1 MTAIITKVQ
10 NLLDSDDFD
19 EARKEVNNFF
29 TSINLTNVNITVLDF
44 ADLLALGSKDSLEIG
59 LSTLVQKLLENETQI
74 NINVIWLFISVVLS
88 RHSISLGI
96 SSRLSILGLINY
108 VEDWELPAFALLT
121 PALDC
126 FLKVNLLQGSPI
138 VAEQTLDFLSNCGW
152 EATYTG
158 RGMEWRKNYP
168 KAPRTRKQLKELIN
182 LAVSVLNKVDDL
194 ELREEWAAGLK
205 NFSRVALQSKYS
217 DENIWSASSNLLK
230 QIYTPQL
237 LKSHSGSNPSKVED
251 NISRLITSSL
261 AILGTILGGNG
272 LSVAVHINSSQENKS
287 WSIVASAIDK
297 LERLFQEIA
306 DVTFQSIT
314 TLPSFTPAQAIP
326 GSWTILLQMSLSPNQ
341 SNLLARAIS
350 SLSSA
355 NNGENERNL
364 SITDIEN
371 EEDASNLSVVDS
383 WRDCVARL
391 KGDNLR
397 VDLAVSTDMPEL
409 NITRSISTE
418 DFPNEEESTQP
429 SIRVLSH
436 DVPQAN
442 ILELVIDFAW
452 LLIQYPSSP
461 LTVRQQFLKVHEIT
475 YRSFSYYRRSAEI
488 LGLADEREQPTT
500 ACYMLNRSLTHEKK
514 IRFLAYQFISSQVGS
529 AWFKWQNVND
539 LSEIQSD
546 TATDFLLAVCPSL
559 SEITVQ
565 RRAQTLKS
573 WVRIFQQNY

>member
-1 MTAIITKVQ
+1 MTAILTKVEQ
-10 NLLDSDDFD
+10 FFDSDDID
-19 EARKEVNNFF
+19 GAREEVAK
-29 TSINLTNVNITVLDF
+29 TVVNLRAVDVTVLDY
-44 ADLLALGSKDSLEIG
+44 AALLALGSQKALEIG
-59 LSTLVQKLLENETQI
+59 LSSLSRTIFKNETQI
-74 NINVIWLFISVVLS
+74 NSDVVWLFLAAVLS
-88 RHSISLGI
+88 RRSITPDSP
-96 SSRLSILGLINY
+96 SRLTILGLINY
-108 VEDWELPAFALLT
+108 VEDWELPIFSLMT
-121 PALDC
+121 PALDY
-126 FLKVNLLQGSPI
+126 FFKVSLSQGSPLI
-138 VAEQTLDFLSNCGW
+138 GEQTLDFISNSGW
-152 EATYTG
+152 EAVYAD
-158 RGMEWRKNYP
+158 REKDWRKNYS
-168 KAPRTRKQLKELIN
+168 KAPRTRKQLKELIK
-182 LAVSVLNKVDDL
+182 LAVSVLKKVEDL
-194 ELREEWAAGLK
+194 SLREEWTEGLK
-205 NFSRVALQSKYS
+205 NFSRVALKSKYS

-230 QIYTPQL
+230 QIYTPQIL
-237 LKSHSGSNPSKVED
+237 NSDTGVNSSKVED
-251 NISRLITSSL
+251 NIRRLITSSL
-261 AILGTILGGNG
+261 ATLGTIFAGNG

-297 LERLFQEIA
+297 LERLFQEVA

-326 GSWTILLQMSLSPNQ
+326 GSWTILLQMSLNSNQ

-355 NNGENERNL
+355 DNGENESNL

-371 EEDASNLSVVDS
+371 EEDASNLSIVDS

-397 VDLAVSTDMPEL
+397 VDLAVSTDMSEL
-409 NITRSISTE
+409 NIIRSISTE
-418 DFPNEEESTQP
+418 DFPNEEESIQP
-429 SIRVLSH
+429 NIRVLSH

-442 ILELVIDFAW
+442 ILERVIDFAS

-461 LTVRQQFLKVHEIT
+461 LTVRQKFLEVHEIT

-500 ACYMLNRSLTHEKK
+500 ACYMLNRSLTQEKK
-514 IRFLAYQFISSQVGS
+514 IRFLAYQFISSKVGS
-529 AWFKWQNVND
+529 AWFKWQNAND
-539 LSEIQSD
+539 LLEIQPD

-573 WVRIFQQNY
+573 WVRMFQQNY

>member
-1 MTAIITKVQ
+1 MTAILTKVEQ
-10 NLLDSDDFD
+10 FFDSDDID
-19 EARKEVNNFF
+19 GAREEVAK
-29 TSINLTNVNITVLDF
+29 TVVNLRAVDVTVLDY
-44 ADLLALGSKDSLEIG
+44 AALLALGSQKALEIG
-59 LSTLVQKLLENETQI
+59 LSSLSRTIFKNETQI
-74 NINVIWLFISVVLS
+74 NSDVVWLFLAAVLS
-88 RHSISLGI
+88 RRSITPDSP
-96 SSRLSILGLINY
+96 SRLTILGLINY
-108 VEDWELPAFALLT
+108 VEDWELPIFSLMT
-121 PALDC
+121 PALDY
-126 FLKVNLLQGSPI
+126 FFKVSLSQGSPLI
-138 VAEQTLDFLSNCGW
+138 GEQTLDFISNSGW
-152 EATYTG
+152 EAIYAD
-158 RGMEWRKNYP
+158 REKDWRKNYS
-168 KAPRTRKQLKELIN
+168 KAPRTRKQLKELIK
-182 LAVSVLNKVDDL
+182 LAVSVLKKVEDL
-194 ELREEWAAGLK
+194 SLREEWTEGLK
-205 NFSRVALQSKYS
+205 NFSRVALKSKYS

-230 QIYTPQL
+230 QIYTPQIL
-237 LKSHSGSNPSKVED
+237 NSDTGVNSSKVED
-251 NISRLITSSL
+251 NIRRLITSSL
-261 AILGTILGGNG
+261 ATLGTIFAGNG

-297 LERLFQEIA
+297 LERLFQEVA

-326 GSWTILLQMSLSPNQ
+326 GSWTILLQMSLNSNQ

-355 NNGENERNL
+355 DNGENESNL

-371 EEDASNLSVVDS
+371 EEDASNLSIVDS

-397 VDLAVSTDMPEL
+397 VDLAVSTDMSEL
-409 NITRSISTE
+409 NIIRSISTE
-418 DFPNEEESTQP
+418 DFPNEEESIQP
-429 SIRVLSH
+429 NIRVLSH

-442 ILELVIDFAW
+442 ILERVIDFAS

-461 LTVRQQFLKVHEIT
+461 LTVRQKFLEVHEIT

-500 ACYMLNRSLTHEKK
+500 ACYMLNRSLTQEKK
-514 IRFLAYQFISSQVGS
+514 IRFLAYQFISSKVGS
-529 AWFKWQNVND
+529 AWFKWQNAND
-539 LSEIQSD
+539 LLEIQPD

>member
-1 MTAIITKVQ
+1 MTAILTKVEQ
-10 NLLDSDDFD
+10 FFDSDDID
-19 EARKEVNNFF
+19 GAREEVAK
-29 TSINLTNVNITVLDF
+29 TVVNLRAVDVTVLDY
-44 ADLLALGSKDSLEIG
+44 AALLALGSQKALEIG
-59 LSTLVQKLLENETQI
+59 LSSLSRTIFKNETQI
-74 NINVIWLFISVVLS
+74 NSDVVWLFLAAVLS
-88 RHSISLGI
+88 RRSITPDSP
-96 SSRLSILGLINY
+96 SRLTILGLINY
-108 VEDWELPAFALLT
+108 VEDWELPIFSLMT
-121 PALDC
+121 PALDY
-126 FLKVNLLQGSPI
+126 FFKVSLSQGSPLI
-138 VAEQTLDFLSNCGW
+138 GEQTLDFISNSGW
-152 EATYTG
+152 EAIYAD
-158 RGMEWRKNYP
+158 REKDWRKNYS
-168 KAPRTRKQLKELIN
+168 KAPRTRKQLKELIK
-182 LAVSVLNKVDDL
+182 LAVSVLKKVEDL
-194 ELREEWAAGLK
+194 SLREEWTEGLK
-205 NFSRVALQSKYS
+205 NFSRVALKSKYS

-230 QIYTPQL
+230 QIYTPQIL
-237 LKSHSGSNPSKVED
+237 NSDTGVNSSKVED
-251 NISRLITSSL
+251 NIRRLITSSL
-261 AILGTILGGNG
+261 ATLGTIFAGNG

-297 LERLFQEIA
+297 LERLFQEVA

-326 GSWTILLQMSLSPNQ
+326 GSWTILLQMSLNSNQ

-355 NNGENERNL
+355 DNGENESNL

-371 EEDASNLSVVDS
+371 EEDASNLSIVDS

-397 VDLAVSTDMPEL
+397 VDLAVSTDMSEL
-409 NITRSISTE
+409 NIIRSISTE
-418 DFPNEEESTQP
+418 DFPNEEESIQP
-429 SIRVLSH
+429 NIRVLSH

-442 ILELVIDFAW
+442 ILERVIDFAS

-461 LTVRQQFLKVHEIT
+461 LTVRQKFLEVHEIT

-500 ACYMLNRSLTHEKK
+500 ACYMLNRSLTQEKK
-514 IRFLAYQFISSQVGS
+514 IRFLAYQFISSKVGS
-529 AWFKWQNVND
+529 AWFKWQNAND
-539 LSEIQSD
+539 LLEIQPD

-573 WVRIFQQNY
+573 WVRMFQQNY

>member
-1 MTAIITKVQ
+1 MTAILTKVEQ
-10 NLLDSDDFD
+10 FFDSDDID
-19 EARKEVNNFF
+19 GAREEVAK
-29 TSINLTNVNITVLDF
+29 TVVNLRAVDVTVLDY
-44 ADLLALGSKDSLEIG
+44 AALLALGSQKALEIG
-59 LSTLVQKLLENETQI
+59 LSSLSRTIFKNETQI
-74 NINVIWLFISVVLS
+74 NSDVVWLFLAAVLS
-88 RHSISLGI
+88 RRSITPDSP
-96 SSRLSILGLINY
+96 SRLTILGLINY
-108 VEDWELPAFALLT
+108 VEDWELPIFSLMT
-121 PALDC
+121 PALDY
-126 FLKVNLLQGSPI
+126 FFKVSLSQGSPLI
-138 VAEQTLDFLSNCGW
+138 GEQTLDFISNSGW
-152 EATYTG
+152 EAVYAD
-158 RGMEWRKNYP
+158 REKDWKKNYS
-168 KAPRTRKQLKELIN
+168 KAPRTRKQLKELIK
-182 LAVSVLNKVDDL
+182 LAVSVLKKVEDL
-194 ELREEWAAGLK
+194 SLREEWTEGLK
-205 NFSRVALQSKYS
+205 NFSRVALKSKYS

-230 QIYTPQL
+230 QIYTPQIL
-237 LKSHSGSNPSKVED
+237 NSDTGVNSSKVED
-251 NISRLITSSL
+251 NIRRLITSSL
-261 AILGTILGGNG
+261 ATLGTIFAGNG

-297 LERLFQEIA
+297 LERLFQEVA

-326 GSWTILLQMSLSPNQ
+326 GSWTILLQMSLNSNQ

-355 NNGENERNL
+355 DNGENESNL

-371 EEDASNLSVVDS
+371 EEDASNLSIVDS

-397 VDLAVSTDMPEL
+397 VDLAVSTDMSEL
-409 NITRSISTE
+409 NIIRSISTE
-418 DFPNEEESTQP
+418 DFPNEEESIQP
-429 SIRVLSH
+429 NIRVLSH

-442 ILELVIDFAW
+442 ILERVIDFAS

-461 LTVRQQFLKVHEIT
+461 LTVRQKFLEVHEIT

-500 ACYMLNRSLTHEKK
+500 ACYMLNRSLTQEKK
-514 IRFLAYQFISSQVGS
+514 IRFLAYQFISSKVGS
-529 AWFKWQNVND
+529 AWFKWQNAND
-539 LSEIQSD
+539 LLEIQPD

-573 WVRIFQQNY
+573 WVRMFQQNY